1 MLTHLDLCS
10 GIGGFAIAARWAG
23 FQTIGFS
30 EIDPYCCAL
39 LKEKWPLVKNYG
51 DLRRADFSRLR
62 GGVTVISA
70 GVPCQPAS
78 LAGKRGGARDNRWLW
93 PAVLDVVQSV
103 KPAWCIFENPDGIL
117 TLGEFADTLARLGTL
132 GYEVRAFRVSANS
145 IGAMHRRY
153 RIFIVCHAA
162 GARLPSRTCGA
173 SGTLWDRARLQEPE
187 RRGDD
192 AQAVANRSC
201 QLFNGGG
208 KPGQGRWTEPPDG
221 SQALADA
228 DGAGWREQCGSE
240 PVCPQQPESERDLR
254 RQPLAQVRRVADGLP
269 QRLDPDFWR
278 TAQMPHPL
286 SRGEKHRAARLKAL
300 GNAVVPQQAYPFL
313 EAIARGLVP
322 L

>member
-51 DLRRADFSRLR
+51 DLRRADFSGLR

-117 TLGEFADTLARLGTL
+117 TLGEFADTLARLGEA
-132 GYEVRAFRVSANS
+132 GYEIRAFRVSANS
-145 IGAMHRRY
+145 VGAMHRRY
-153 RIFIVCHAA
+153 RVFI
-162 GARLPSRTCGA
+162 
-173 SGTLWDRARLQEPE
+173 
-187 RRGDD
+187 
-192 AQAVANRSC
+192 VANRTC
-201 QLFNGGG
+201 QLLNGSGN
-208 KPGQGRWTEPPDG
+208 PRQGRRLEFADC

-228 DGAGWREQCGSE
+228 AQGG
-240 PVCPQQPESERDLR
+240 L
-254 RQPLAQVRRVADGLP
+254 RQPGQGTRGSGLRGQEQGALADADRAGLEEHQP
-269 QRLDPDFWR
+269 RQSG
-278 TAQMPHPL
+278 QC
-286 SRGEKHRAARLKAL
+286 
-300 GNAVVPQQAYPFL
+300 
-313 EAIARGLVP
+313 
-322 L
+322 